1 MSLPRRERDR
11 LQRRSDIFHAAERVF
26 AEKGFHGASIEEI
39 ARAAEYGT
47 GTVYLYFRDKE
58 TLYVELF
65 EEKIRELLEF
75 VTGRVDEETEPWE
88 ALRRFIHARM
98 EYFDRNRPFFKMYT
112 RERMD
117 WGWTKE
123 GKWAGAY
130 KLYESYI
137 HLLTRLIQAAQ
148 RRGRIRKGDSRQF
161 AIALSGMMMQLTRDW
176 LRHESHRPLMEQADF
191 VADLFLQGAQQG
203 R

>member
-1 MSLPRRERDR
+1 MPRRARER
-11 LQRRSDIFHAAERVF
+11 LQRRRDIFRAAEPVF
-26 AEKGFHGASIEEI
+26 AEKGFHGASIDEI
-39 ARAAEYGT
+39 ARGAEYAT

-65 EEKIRELLEF
+65 EEKIRELLDF
-75 VTGRVDEETEPWE
+75 VKERVGAE
-88 ALRRFIHARM
+88 AQPLRALQQFIHARM
-98 EYFDRNRPFFKMYT
+98 EYFDKNRPFFKMYM

-117 WGWTKE
+117 WGWAKGE
-123 GKWAGAY
+123 KWTGVY
-130 KLYESYI
+130 NLYENYI
-137 HLLTRLIQAAQ
+137 NLLTRLIQKAQ
-148 RRGRIRKGDSRQF
+148 RGERLRKGDSRRF

-191 VADLFLQGAQQG
+191 VADLFLHGALQG